1 MQMYN
6 ILFIG
11 KASMPCF
18 YPASESN
25 KGQDGYDSNTHIKL
39 VGNCCCK
46 DQLPP
51 SNINLLKHIVRGRLP
66 LVCILHMLC
75 GCKLLNAVNDDPTSH
90 IKATDN
96 LKDYLENQ

>member
-51 SNINLLKHIVRGRLP
+51 SNINLLKHIFGVKKSSPSSVHLACVVW
-66 LVCILHMLC
+66 L
-75 GCKLLNAVNDDPTSH
+75 
-90 IKATDN
+90 
-96 LKDYLENQ
+96 